1 MIDKVPS
8 LLNFTEKDN
17 LPLKFGNIL
26 KNVKKEGNPQAGF
39 ELVNFPTKCV
49 IFLST
54 KGVTAMYIKNLDC
67 AS

>member
-26 KNVKKEGNPQAGF
+26 KNVKKEENPQAGF
-39 ELVNFPTKCV
+39 ELVNF
-49 IFLST
+49 
-54 KGVTAMYIKNLDC
+54 
-67 AS
+67 